1 MGSEAERLTHQELTL
16 LAEAASDV
24 TFTGD
29 LNGVTG
35 WVSSGVVNL
44 VGWAP
49 DEMVGRPFF
58 DFVHP
63 DDQQAVTDGRATA
76 DATGTVRFR
85 ARVRR
90 RDGSYRWVDV
100 LLRTRCDAAGE
111 PLGRFGSWR
120 DADEEVHLKAAL
132 EEELRVTARY
142 AKRLR
147 ATLDSMLD
155 PHVLLEAVRDD
166 VGTIVDFV
174 FVDANTAAAEF
185 NGVSLEELIGVR
197 LLGKHPAAAATTL
210 FEDYVH
216 LVETGEP
223 LIRDD
228 WSYPQDMLDG
238 EIRRYDVRAA
248 KIGDG
253 LSQTWRDVTDRY
265 EATHRIAESEEHFRL
280 LAHNASEMVALLR
293 DRKIVWASPST
304 IAALGRDPDSVI
316 GTEVRD
322 NVVSED
328 LDRYDE
334 AYAAAE
340 AGQTRIVRLRLRGP
354 HGNPHWLEVHI
365 GPYRNP
371 DGSLGAVL
379 TSSRIID
386 DLMAAEQELK
396 RQARFDLLTGLMN
409 RPEFHRNLARVSA
422 QRPRVGGQTAILF
435 CDIDRFKDIND
446 AHGHAAGDEV
456 LRTLGERLSATIRSD
471 DFAAR
476 IGGDELVVVLADVD
490 NLDEAVT
497 IAEKIRT
504 TTSKA
509 IALKGGA
516 RITPSLSIGVTLAR
530 PGETTTPSSTE
541 PTRRCT
547 RPRAPDRATSAPSG
561 DEAKDQ
567 TDDVASLTFPGAC
580 LGLERPLAG
589 RCLATISA
597 SARAPL
603 HQEGLRHAADRPNRG
618 IEHHR

>member
-1 MGSEAERLTHQELTL
+1 MGSEAERLTHQELAL

-29 LNGVTG
+29 LSGVIG
-35 WVSSGVVNL
+35 WVSSGVVNI
-44 VGWAP
+44 VGWTP

-63 DDQQAVTDGRATA
+63 DDQQAVTEARATA

-90 RDGSYRWVDV
+90 RDGGYRWVDV
-100 LLRTRCDAAGE
+100 LLRTRYDASGE

-120 DADEEVHLKAAL
+120 DASEEVRLKAAL
-132 EEELRVTARY
+132 EEELRLTARY

-155 PHVLLEAVRDD
+155 PHVLLEAVRDE
-166 VGTIVDFV
+166 VGTIIDFV

-185 NGVSLEELIGVR
+185 NGVSLEELIGVH
-197 LLGKHPAAAATTL
+197 LLGKHPAATATTL

-228 WSYPQDMLDG
+228 WSYPQDLLDG
-238 EIRRYDVRAA
+238 ELRRYDVRAV

-265 EATHRIAESEEHFRL
+265 EATRRMAESEEHFRL

-293 DRKIVWASPST
+293 DGKIVWASPST
-304 IAALGRDPDSVI
+304 IAALGRNPDSVI
-316 GTEVRD
+316 GRKVRS

-340 AGQTRIVRLRLRGP
+340 AGQTRIVRLRMKGP
-354 HGNPHWLEVHI
+354 HGNPHWLEVHV
-365 GPYRNP
+365 GPYTNP

-379 TSSRIID
+379 VSSRIID

-409 RPEFHRNLARVSA
+409 RPEFQRTLARVST
-422 QRPRVGGQTAILF
+422 QHPRAGGQTAVLF

-446 AHGHAAGDEV
+446 AHGHAAGDKV
-456 LRTLGERLSATIRSD
+456 LRTLGERLSATIGSD

-476 IGGDELVVVLADVD
+476 IGGDELIVVLADVD
-490 NLDEAVT
+490 SLDDAVAV
-497 IAEKIRT
+497 AEKIRT
-504 TTSKA
+504 TASA
-509 IALKGGA
+509 PIALEDGV
-516 RITPSLSIGVTLAR
+516 RITPTLSIGVTLAL
-530 PGETTTPSSTE
+530 PGEATDTLL
-541 PTRRCT
+541 
-547 RPRAPDRATSAPSG
+547 DRADKAMYH
-561 DEAKDQ
+561 AKRTRQGQVSTLLDQ
-567 TDDVASLTFPGAC
+567 
-580 LGLERPLAG
+580 
-589 RCLATISA
+589 
-597 SARAPL
+597 
-603 HQEGLRHAADRPNRG
+603 PNRP
-618 IEHHR
+618 EM